1 MTASNLCHMWRFILI
16 YEKSLF
22 VIFSPC
28 LSVTLIL
35 FFDDLKF
42 SYILV
47 QGSDSCDRLRA
58 RRLYLPRKG
67 TCGEKGQFQQQPCP
81 EYPLCRP
88 GKIVNFIFNNFR
100 KPCVLIVK
108 VGPSKTTPPVCIG
121 CGRSVSGTVRS
132 ERESESTKRSKQ
144 DQKVKVFVFQSQ
156 AKSESENVKR

>member
-1 MTASNLCHMWRFILI
+1 MCKCPLHLPQCHDSFKPMSPVAFYLHL
-16 YEKSLF
+16 YEKSLY
-22 VIFSPC
+22 VVFSPC

-81 EYPLCRP
+81 EYPLFGSVLCRH
-88 GKIVNFIFNNFR
+88 GKDVNFISNNFQ
-100 KPCVLIVK
+100 KPCVMLVK

-132 ERESESTKRSKQ
+132 EKESESTKRSKQ
-144 DQKVKVFVFQSQ
+144 DQAIK
-156 AKSESENVKR
+156 